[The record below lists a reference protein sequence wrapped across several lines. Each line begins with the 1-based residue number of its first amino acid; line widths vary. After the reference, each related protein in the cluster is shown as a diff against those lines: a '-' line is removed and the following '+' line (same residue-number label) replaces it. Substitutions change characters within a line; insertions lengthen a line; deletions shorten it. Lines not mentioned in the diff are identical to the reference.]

1 MDGICNYDYT
11 IKTGTFDIGS
21 GRKMRLSSVLKYQEQ
36 AGEEHLSHAFG
47 LNYITLSQ
55 KGVAFVLVNSGV
67 KIHRMPTLGESLTIN
82 TWNKQLKGM
91 KFFRGYDWFDEKG
104 EKIIE
109 GVSAF
114 VLVSI
119 NGHKIVKPSE
129 LGMNFPEEKERENS
143 VGLPSKTH
151 IPKEMTAVGSKKV
164 FYSML
169 DSNEHLNNALYADLI
184 VDFIPPQKVKD
195 IKGFTLDYVKE
206 AKLGDRIE
214 VFSAEDNGKTY
225 LQGINDNNCCF
236 RASIEY

>member
-1 MDGICNYDYT
+1 MDGICNYDYK

-36 AGEEHLSHAFG
+36 AGEEHLSEDFG
-47 LNYITLSQ
+47 LDYITLSK
-55 KGVAFVLVNSGV
+55 KGVAFVLVNAAA
-67 KIHRMPTLGESLTIN
+67 KIHRMPTLGETLTIN
-82 TWNKQLKGM
+82 TWNKQLKGL

-119 NGHKIVKPSE
+119 DEHKIVKPSE
-129 LGMNFPEEKERENS
+129 LGIDFPEEKEHENS

-151 IPKEMTAVGSKKV
+151 IPKEMTPIGSKTV
-164 FYSML
+164 LFSML

-184 VDFIPPQKVKD
+184 VDFIPSEKVRN

-206 AKLGDRIE
+206 AKLGDKIE
-214 VFSAEDNGKTY
+214 MLSAEEDGKIY
-225 LQGINDNNCCF
+225 LQGLNEDTCF
-236 RASIEY
+236 RASVEL

>member
-1 MDGICNYDYT
+1 MDGICNYDYK

-36 AGEEHLSHAFG
+36 AGEEHLSEVFG
-47 LNYITLSQ
+47 LDYITLSE
-55 KGVAFVLVNSGV
+55 KGVAFVLVNAAA
-67 KIHRMPTLGESLTIN
+67 KIHRMPTLGETLTIN
-82 TWNKQLKGM
+82 TWNKQLKGL
-91 KFFRGYDWFDEKG
+91 KFFRGYDWFDENG

-119 NGHKIVKPSE
+119 DEHKIVKPSE
-129 LGMNFPEEKERENS
+129 LGIEFPEEKERENS

-151 IPKEMTAVGSKKV
+151 IPKEMSPIGSKTV
-164 FYSML
+164 FFSML

-184 VDFIPPQKVKD
+184 VDFLPIDKARN

-206 AKLGDRIE
+206 AKLGDKIE
-214 VFSAEDNGKTY
+214 MFSAEEDGKIY
-225 LQGINDNNCCF
+225 LQGLNKDTCCF
-236 RASIEY
+236 RASVEF